1 MNARRIQ
8 FVAGIIG
15 LVCALVGAVFSYRL
29 YRLISLQ
36 RAGMC
41 DYLPCA
47 DSQTY
52 AWLAVFLALTAIGM
66 AVALLTLLR
75 PRKSR

>member
-1 MNARRIQ
+1 MNGRRIQ

-29 YRLISLQ
+29 FRLISMQ
-36 RAGMC
+36 RAGIC

-47 DSQTY
+47 DSRTY
-52 AWLAVFLALTAIGM
+52 VWLAVFLALTAIGL

-75 PRKSR
+75 ERKSR

>member
-15 LVCALVGAVFSYRL
+15 LVSALVGAALSYRL
-29 YRLISLQ
+29 FRLISLQ
-36 RAGMC
+36 RSGMC

-47 DSQTY
+47 DSRTY
-52 AWLAVFLALTAIGM
+52 VWLAVFLALTAIG
-66 AVALLTLLR
+66 VAIVLLTLLR
-75 PRKSR
+75 QRKSR